1 MDHPLRD
8 YTRAQFESH
17 LSSGALARNCER
29 SVLNWAVKKFPKYQA
44 SWDNSR
50 FKFVYKHKVHSLLAE
65 LKRSPST
72 KIKLGLSVVGDQVKV
87 KFDFVPELPYRLKN
101 KELESAKFAT
111 YSPDILWPDGPYSSS
126 IFNARKLDM
135 DREAR
140 KTAADEDY
148 VGILTCGKCRSNKGT
163 SYYQMQTRSADE
175 PMVRYYSCLLFKQ
188 LLTPLLDNL
197 CKLQVWP
204 QVEVLK
210 NMRNIGYR
218 RWFLLL

>member
-8 YTRAQFESH
+8 YTRSQFESY

-65 LKRSPST
+65 LKRSPPT
-72 KIKLGLSVVGDQVKV
+72 KIRLGLSVLDDQVRV
-87 KFDFVPELPYRLKN
+87 NFDFVPELPYRLKN

-135 DREAR
+135 EREAR

-163 SYYQMQTRSADE
+163 SYFQMQTRSADGAFF
-175 PMVRYYSCLLFKQ
+175 YSFVMMFF
-188 LLTPLLDNL
+188 LLTRLVRAHDDL
-197 CKLQVWP
+197 CQLQVWP
-204 QVEVLK
+204 QVEVLDYF
-210 NMRNIGYR
+210 I
-218 RWFLLL
+218 L